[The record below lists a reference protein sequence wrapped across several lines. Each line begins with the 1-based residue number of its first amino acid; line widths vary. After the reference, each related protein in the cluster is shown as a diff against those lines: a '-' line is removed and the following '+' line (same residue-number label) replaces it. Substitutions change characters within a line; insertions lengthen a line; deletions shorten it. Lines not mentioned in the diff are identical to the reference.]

1 MMAPDRPDESDV
13 ETGVGLA
20 TENNFSYCQDYLAK
34 EGDNANTFSESNVK
48 EEMVQEHLL
57 TKDVI
62 EEKENQSDDDLT
74 SLSWLH
80 QQNILTGL
88 EIPASNNKE
97 IKKENLFNNNVCE
110 DSLDISDENT
120 NSISSFE
127 EVASPGKFEFF
138 EQFFR

>member
-1 MMAPDRPDESDV
+1 MAPDRPDGSDV

-20 TENNFSYCQDYLAK
+20 TEKNFSYCQDYLVK
-34 EGDNANTFSESNVK
+34 EGDNANAFSESKVK
-48 EEMVQEHLL
+48 EEVVREHSL
-57 TKDVI
+57 TKNEI

-88 EIPASNNKE
+88 EISASNNKDL
-97 IKKENLFNNNVCE
+97 KKEILFNNNVCE

-120 NSISSFE
+120 NSISSYE
-127 EVASPGKFEFF
+127 EIASPGKCVLF
-138 EQFFR
+138 